1 MAKGT
6 VRNKCSDDTRKLLHC
21 TYHTSRNQ
29 FKSQPR
35 TTDEG
40 QGMKSFTVDW
50 TDRQTVSQPDSEL
63 QSIVRQQVH
72 FTWRNLHPENAECGQ
87 SFRVTAFNQGARS
100 LDALLYLLLC
110 ESLPPCNSFFSTE
123 LFSFCTEHFDECTW
137 SYSCIRGLHA
147 SRRMNAGCPKW
158 VTECPSELLVE
169 KEFVQSPSQRFNCF
183 SISTKQHVPLLCGA

>member
-1 MAKGT
+1 MQWWHPKVIALHIPHESQSIQESAT
-6 VRNKCSDDTRKLLHC
+6 DDGWRSGNEIIHRWL
-21 TYHTSRNQ
+21 
-29 FKSQPR
+29 
-35 TTDEG
+35 
-40 QGMKSFTVDW
+40 
-50 TDRQTVSQPDSEL
+50 DRQTVSQPDSEL

-72 FTWRNLHPENAECGQ
+72 FTRRNLHPENAECGQ

-169 KEFVQSPSQRFNCF
+169 KEFVQSHSQRFNCF
-183 SISTKQHVPLLCGA
+183 SISTKQHVPLLSGA